1 MELEVVE
8 LEMAGFL
15 TPMLKATVGE
25 ETRYF
30 LLHEY
35 RADGTHLGV
44 KPVTAKPAPFKID
57 PPETTIG

>member
-15 TPMLKATVGE
+15 TPMLKAVVGE

-35 RADGTHLGV
+35 REDGTHLGLRSV
-44 KPVTAKPAPFKID
+44 QKLSEAP
-57 PPETTIG
+57 IG